1 MTIAWGLEKR
11 IHKGGPNSFS
21 KCELQINL
29 EDNDLDMCTLLKK
42 RHKVTTM
49 RLQKACD
56 VLTF

>member
-1 MTIAWGLEKR
+1 MTIAWGLE
-11 IHKGGPNSFS
+11 NSQTWASSFS

-29 EDNDLDMCTLLKK
+29 EDNDLDTCTLLKK

>member
-1 MTIAWGLEKR
+1 MTTAWGLEER
-11 IHKGGPNSFS
+11 IHKHGPSSFS
-21 KCELQINL
+21 KRKLQINL
-29 EDNDLDMCTLLKK
+29 NNDLDTCALLKK